1 MPSALSGSQ
10 WAGSRH
16 QQPGDTIPTSGAAS
30 EGPDAREVRV
40 LRAKYFDWCSARV
53 AEQFLSLSPDEIFE
67 LAERAGHTDE
77 EARSLSASGLDDLSS
92 YRAIVEQVTG
102 VLAEQLDLP
111 SFDEWLELYRSDP
124 LGVEADLLGFW
135 KEAE

>member
-1 MPSALSGSQ
+1 M
-10 WAGSRH
+10 
-16 QQPGDTIPTSGAAS
+16 
-30 EGPDAREVRV
+30 
-40 LRAKYFDWCSARV
+40 